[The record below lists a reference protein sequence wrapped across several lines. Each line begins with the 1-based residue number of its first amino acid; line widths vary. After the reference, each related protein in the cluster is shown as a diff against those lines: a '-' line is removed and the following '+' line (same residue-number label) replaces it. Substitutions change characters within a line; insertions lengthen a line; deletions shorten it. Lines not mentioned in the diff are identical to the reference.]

1 MCEGCLLSFATQK
14 ESDCDTYKSLIG
26 ISHKDLELLI
36 DDERDLPLALKKEE
50 NFVQTTNH
58 LVACKTSNNNTEN
71 DSLKQ
76 HCSSCRKL
84 LKTKS
89 EKFSKNNTSFFAPAP
104 ASSPRVSHNKVSE
117 KESEFKDLDVDRTPS
132 FLKNEV
138 RLDKKSLIDL
148 YMELV
153 EERSASAVGA
163 KKIWQRG
170 KRK

>member
-132 FLKNEV
+132 FV
-138 RLDKKSLIDL
+138 RW
-148 YMELV
+148 
-153 EERSASAVGA
+153 R
-163 KKIWQRG
+163 
-170 KRK
+170 